1 MSRKCRFSPRAK
13 KNIDLANAIVWTL
26 MVPAWLDT
34 YFDRRHLAEL
44 GYVTSTEVGM
54 AGLMVVCSVGLA
66 IAWWVQWVRF
76 DKKNRN
82 DTD

>member
-1 MSRKCRFSPRAK
+1 MSRKCRFSRRAK

-44 GYVTSTEVGM
+44 GYVTSAEVGM

-66 IAWWVQWVRF
+66 IAWWVQWVGF